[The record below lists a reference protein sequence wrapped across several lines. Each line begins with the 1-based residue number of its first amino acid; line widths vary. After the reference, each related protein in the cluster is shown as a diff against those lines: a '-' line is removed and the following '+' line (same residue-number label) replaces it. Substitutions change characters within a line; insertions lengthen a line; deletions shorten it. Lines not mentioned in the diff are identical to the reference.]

1 MLDYLRSLLSR
12 GRSRPTNYIHNTP
25 SAATLRRSIYTTPSR
40 TANARPSEVVQP
52 IYGPELLAV
61 TAVAEAAMRAEVN
74 RAAEKRVI
82 STPTAQQWEMILSN
96 HPATCVVAGAGSG
109 KSTTL
114 ILRVVF
120 LLCHLRVSPQ
130 ELTVI
135 SFTVESCKEL
145 REKLYRVLS
154 YEEWKNRLDPDDAQH
169 LQARCASMVSTFHS
183 ALYRT
188 SKRAFGDCAWFD
200 FLGSSRMDTTG
211 VAADV
216 DNAMLGSRL
225 QDPQLALLNTAYR
238 TLFTEDPEFRQNV
251 LAMLRLEC
259 DRHTLLGKDTGE
271 AKAVALASKR
281 DLELTRLVSARWGD
295 DWIKPGVDPTPCVAF
310 RIDNQ
315 PFYANGRV
323 AKTGMPIFL
332 SLDGML
338 DNKPLFNDAE
348 MIGEGKTAFKVIHA
362 LKVKRD
368 NVQRRCDREA
378 LHLNTT
384 RRIEWLAYRL
394 NYLVDGDFRNL
405 AAPAF
410 PVHLKGEIAPT
421 DLVEAFYAQATF
433 IESLGMSVK
442 SCTQDMM
449 QTLEPKSLEAHF
461 AAALGRFW
469 PAFEA
474 LLDGQAQPIRTFNRA
489 FLDLGEGAAKP
500 VALPSDALRPFTHLL
515 VDEFQDISPQI
526 VSWLRA
532 MQRRV
537 REQGRAPTLMAIGDD
552 WQSIYG
558 WRGSAPEMFIDFAR
572 HFPVHAQL
580 GKPRECRMMDNYRS
594 IAPIISDAER
604 IVGEVKIKIDKTAK
618 AVKSTQ
624 PGDHGVRL
632 IKGVDVRSSAK
643 QIAEEIHRQLDF
655 VNSLPSCDKNKILV
669 LSRSN
674 AVLKQVRQAFGSAD
688 GVRFLTFH
696 GAKGLQAEVAV
707 LCDNSAYEDTHVL
720 RNAVYRASGL
730 FRQGYDA
737 TARDEALRLAYVA
750 VTRGIRR
757 VVWFVGEPKGAATT
771 FAQSR

>member
-1 MLDYLRSLLSR
+1 
-12 GRSRPTNYIHNTP
+12 
-25 SAATLRRSIYTTPSR
+25 
-40 TANARPSEVVQP
+40 
-52 IYGPELLAV
+52 
-61 TAVAEAAMRAEVN
+61 MRAQV
-74 RAAEKRVI
+74 ACAVQQGVV
-82 STPTAQQWEMILSN
+82 SAPTDAQWDMILSS
-96 HPATCVVAGAGSG
+96 HPATCVIAGAGSG
-109 KSTTL
+109 KSTTM

-120 LLCHLRVSPQ
+120 LLCHLRANSRD
-130 ELTVI
+130 LTVF

-145 REKLYRVLS
+145 REKLHRVLS
-154 YEEWKNRLDPDDAQH
+154 FEQWRCLLDPDDAQN
-169 LQARCASMVSTFHS
+169 LRVRCERMISTFHA

-188 SKRAFGDCAWFD
+188 AKVAYGDSAWFD
-200 FLGSSRMDTTG
+200 FLDQERRD
-211 VAADV
+211 DV
-216 DNAMLGSRL
+216 SGTEEIDHQIVGSRL
-225 QDPQLALLNTAYR
+225 QDKQRELLNTAYR
-238 TLFTEDPEFRQNV
+238 TLFNEDADFRQHV

-259 DRHTLLGKDTGE
+259 NRHTLLGKDTGE

-338 DNKPLFNDAE
+338 DGKSLFDGAE
-348 MIGEGKTAFKVIHA
+348 MIGEGKDAFKVIHA

-368 NVQRRCDREA
+368 NVQRRCDSEA
-378 LHLNTT
+378 LHLNAT

-394 NYLVDGDFRNL
+394 KYLAGDDFRNM

-410 PVHLKGEIAPT
+410 PIQLKGEPAAV
-421 DLVEAFYAQATF
+421 DLVEAFYAQAAF
-433 IESLGMSVK
+433 IESLGMTVK
-442 SCTQDMM
+442 GCTQDMM
-449 QTLEPKSLEAHF
+449 RTLKPKTLEAHF

-474 LLDGQAQPIRTFNRA
+474 LLARQAQPIRTFNRA
-489 FLDLGEGAAKP
+489 FLDLGEGAAGSF
-500 VALPSDALRPFTHLL
+500 ALPSDALRPFTHLL
-515 VDEFQDISPQI
+515 IDEFQDISPQI
-526 VSWLRA
+526 VSWLRE

-558 WRGSAPEMFIDFAR
+558 WRGSAPEMFIDFDR

-580 GKPRECRMMDNYRS
+580 GKPQECRMMDNYRS
-594 IAPIISDAER
+594 IAPIISDAEN
-604 IVGEVKIKIDKTAK
+604 IVREVQVKIDKKAK
-618 AVKSTQ
+618 AIKSTQ
-624 PGDHGVRL
+624 SGDHGVRL
-632 IKGVDVRSSAK
+632 IVGVEPRSNAK
-643 QIAEEIHRQLDF
+643 RIAEEIRAQLDF
-655 VNSLPSCDKNKILV
+655 VNALPSSDQNKILV

-674 AVLKQVRQAFGSAD
+674 AVLAQVRRAFGTAD

-696 GAKGLQAEVAV
+696 AAKGLQGEVAI
-707 LCDNSAYEDTHVL
+707 LCDNCVYEDTHIL

-730 FRQGYDA
+730 FRQSYDA
-737 TARDEALRLAYVA
+737 CARDEARRLAYVA

-757 VVWFVGEPKGAATT
+757 VVWFVGEPKGAAATLVQT
-771 FAQSR
+771 R